1 MVDLNVHDMDER
13 TEKLSSF
20 IFLRFIQY
28 ILLLTFVLLLL
39 DSCAANLIFEQTA
52 QHRAVVPVDVVVQE
66 LGILWTKRISRNRK
80 GKFISSFFRST
91 SFPSNC

>member
-13 TEKLSSF
+13 TEKVSLY
-20 IFLRFIQY
+20 IFLLFIQH

-39 DSCAANLIFEQTA
+39 DCCTANLIFEQTV

-66 LGILWTKRISRNRK
+66 LWIL
-80 GKFISSFFRST
+80 
-91 SFPSNC
+91 